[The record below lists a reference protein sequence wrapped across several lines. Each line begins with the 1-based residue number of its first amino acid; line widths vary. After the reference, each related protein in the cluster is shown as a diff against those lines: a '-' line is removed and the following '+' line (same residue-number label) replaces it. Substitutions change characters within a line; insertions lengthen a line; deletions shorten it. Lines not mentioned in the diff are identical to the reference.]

1 MCLKEKPMGLLDG
14 KTAIVT
20 GGGTGIGLA
29 IARRFHGEG
38 AKVVICG
45 RRMEKL
51 LESSQ
56 RISSRGEGVY
66 AVKADVT
73 VEDDL
78 KRIVE
83 ETVKFTGRIDILV
96 NNAGIILSFGKMEE
110 VDPSLWDTVLKTNAR
125 APWRLMV
132 AVLPEMRKV
141 GGGSIIN
148 MSSLAGIKA
157 FPGHGIYGTSK
168 AALIE
173 VSQVMAMELA
183 SDQIRVNVIVPAHVE
198 GTELHIAT
206 VGKENIKKRSEL
218 MAPLHPLGRN
228 GKPEDIANAA
238 LFLASDQ
245 SSWLTGIV
253 VNADGGRSLE
263 TNRTPSVFSVS
274 KIPS

>member
-148 MSSLAGIKA
+148 MS

-183 SDQIRVNVIVPAHVE
+183 SDNIRVNVICPAHVE

>member
-96 NNAGIILSFGKMEE
+96 NNAGRSF
-110 VDPSLWDTVLKTNAR
+110 
-125 APWRLMV
+125 
-132 AVLPEMRKV
+132 
-141 GGGSIIN
+141 
-148 MSSLAGIKA
+148 
-157 FPGHGIYGTSK
+157 
-168 AALIE
+168 
-173 VSQVMAMELA
+173 
-183 SDQIRVNVIVPAHVE
+183 
-198 GTELHIAT
+198 
-206 VGKENIKKRSEL
+206 
-218 MAPLHPLGRN
+218 PLGHRAEN
-228 GKPEDIANAA
+228 ERPGSVA
-238 LFLASDQ
+238 F
-245 SSWLTGIV
+245 
-253 VNADGGRSLE
+253 DGGCLARDAESGRRLHYQHVLARGHQGLSRSWNLR
-263 TNRTPSVFSVS
+263 NLQGGPH
-274 KIPS
+274 